1 MLLLGTCLLTLI
13 AASVKSVK
21 EAQSYMGILMMVPII
36 PTVLLMVS
44 PVKNQL
50 WMFAVPFL
58 SQNQMIVSVL
68 RGESISLLQWSIYFG
83 VGLSLGLILWL
94 FASRMYHR
102 ERLAISA

>member
-1 MLLLGTCLLTLI
+1 
-13 AASVKSVK
+13 
-21 EAQSYMGILMMVPII
+21 
-36 PTVLLMVS
+36 
-44 PVKNQL
+44 
-50 WMFAVPFL
+50 
-58 SQNQMIVSVL
+58 MIVSVL